1 MITHGGVYDP
11 DLHFLEGVGRWQTCH
26 GVEGTEKDGVLS
38 LSSAIRMAQ
47 ATKACAGGPW
57 GTHSTW
63 DIALDSSALA
73 QHPARGG

>member
-11 DLHFLEGVGRWQTCH
+11 DLHFLEGVGIWQTCP

-47 ATKACAGGPW
+47 AMKACGG
-57 GTHSTW
+57 GT
-63 DIALDSSALA
+63 LG
-73 QHPARGG
+73 HPQYLGHCP